1 MASLF
6 ADGFSVGAEGAG
18 LPRWV
23 HRVPALGPLI
33 GGATVPLT
41 APATFVVGENGSGK
55 STLVEAIAE
64 RFGLDARGGRAA
76 VLGGNLDTEK
86 TPLGEALRL
95 HLTHRGL
102 AMRRGP
108 RTARHGFFL
117 RAETVLEMN
126 ERYNGKRGYWSD
138 VQALSHGE
146 GFFSIF
152 EAMLTEPGFYVF
164 DEPESALS
172 FHSCLRL
179 VALFGRLRD
188 SGSQFVCATHSPILT
203 ALPGAQVLEMTES
216 GPVPTAWRDLELV
229 RHWQRFVDHPETYLG
244 ELVTAT
250 VEPAAEP
257 ERTVAPEDERELI
270 RQLRARIHGED

>member
-1 MASLF
+1 MF
-6 ADGFSVGAEGAG
+6 VERISVGASGAG

-23 HRVPALGPLI
+23 RDVPALKPLLA
-33 GGATVPLT
+33 GAALPLT
-41 APATFVVGENGSGK
+41 APVTFLVGENGSGK
-55 STLVEAIAE
+55 STLVEAVAE
-64 RFGLDARGGRAA
+64 QFGLDARGGRAA

-86 TPLGEALRL
+86 TPLGEAMVLD
-95 HLTHRGL
+95 LTHRGW

-126 ERYNGKRGYWSD
+126 ERYNGKHGYWSD
-138 VQALSHGE
+138 IDVQSHGE

-188 SGSQFVCATHSPILT
+188 SGSQIICATHSPILT
-203 ALPGAQVLEMTES
+203 ALPDAQIVEMTPT
-216 GPVPTAWRDLELV
+216 GPAATPWRDLELV
-229 RHWQRFVDHPETYLG
+229 RHWRRFLDHPETYLA
-244 ELVTAT
+244 ELVTRAA
-250 VEPAAEP
+250 EPADAP
-257 ERTVAPEDERELI
+257 ERTVAPEDERDLI
-270 RQLRARIHGED
+270 RRLRARIHGDE

>member
-41 APATFVVGENGSGK
+41 APVTFVVGENGSGK

-126 ERYNGKRGYWSD
+126 ER
-138 VQALSHGE
+138 
-146 GFFSIF
+146 
-152 EAMLTEPGFYVF
+152 
-164 DEPESALS
+164 
-172 FHSCLRL
+172 
-179 VALFGRLRD
+179 
-188 SGSQFVCATHSPILT
+188 
-203 ALPGAQVLEMTES
+203 
-216 GPVPTAWRDLELV
+216 WRDLELV

-270 RQLRARIHGED
+270 RRLRARIHGED